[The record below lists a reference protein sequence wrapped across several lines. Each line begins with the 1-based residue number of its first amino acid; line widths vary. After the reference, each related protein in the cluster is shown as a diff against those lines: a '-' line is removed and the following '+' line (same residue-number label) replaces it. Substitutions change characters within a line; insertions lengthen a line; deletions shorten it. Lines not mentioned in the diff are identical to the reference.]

1 VPVSL
6 GCDGGPS
13 NNTYDMIREM
23 RLAALIHKPVVKNP
37 LVVSAEDVIEMAT
50 LGGAVAMGLNKKIG
64 SLEAGKQAD
73 VIIIDM
79 HELGLTPA
87 VNPVSNL
94 VYSGS
99 GQSVDTVLV
108 NGKVLMRDKK
118 LLALNTDT
126 VMKNARAHII
136 KLLER
141 ADVDISPKWP
151 VL

>member
-1 VPVSL
+1 MV
-6 GCDGGPS
+6 
-13 NNTYDMIREM
+13 REM
-23 RLAALIHKPVVKNP
+23 RLAALIHKPVAKDP
-37 LVVSAEDVIEMAT
+37 LVVSAEDVIQMAT
-50 LGGAVAMGLNKKIG
+50 LGGAVAMGFADKVG
-64 SLEAGKQAD
+64 SLEAGKLAD
-73 VIIIDM
+73 VIIIDL

-99 GQSVDTVLV
+99 GQSVDTNIV
-108 NGKVLMRDKK
+108 NGKVLMRSKQ
-118 LLALNTDT
+118 LLTLNVDEI
-126 VMKNARAHII
+126 MEKAKSHIT